1 MGGSVVQCQTC
12 QEWNWAGSKKCSSC
26 GSNDLTISLHEL
38 HYQLF
43 TSERRKKM
51 DLIIGAILG
60 LFVGIWASN
69 AKARKWVAD
78 KVFKSKKVKEEKKQE
93 DGWGKDWK

>member
-1 MGGSVVQCQTC
+1 MT
-12 QEWNWAGSKKCSSC
+12 
-26 GSNDLTISLHEL
+26 
-38 HYQLF
+38 
-43 TSERRKKM
+43 